1 MRIAKERYQNSKKIK
16 CPSSSL
22 KKIVQHEEKVRE
34 QKKSS
39 GMPEIDPEIIQ
50 ELQESIVNM
59 SNEFRRDILKVK
71 ISIEPIPEFKM

>member
-1 MRIAKERYQNSKKIK
+1 MPIILSE
-16 CPSSSL
+16 
-22 KKIVQHEEKVRE
+22 KIVQHEEKVRE